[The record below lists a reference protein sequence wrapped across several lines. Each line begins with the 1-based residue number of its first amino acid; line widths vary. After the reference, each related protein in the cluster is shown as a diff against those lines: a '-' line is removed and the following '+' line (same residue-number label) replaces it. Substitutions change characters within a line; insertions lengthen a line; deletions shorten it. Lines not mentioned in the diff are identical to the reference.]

1 MMRIVGLLAA
11 LGAALAATPAAACSC
26 MPQTRAQAIERTQFV
41 FEGRVLSSRVEGSN
55 AFTVFEVLRPIKG
68 AVQTRVEVSSR
79 IHPAA
84 CGVTFEKGQVTTVGA
99 TFREYQFFTN
109 SCLIFSLN
117 RKGR

>member
-41 FEGRVLSSRVEGSN
+41 FEGRVLSSRVAGSN

-79 IHPAA
+79 IHAAA
-84 CGVTFEKGQVTTVGA
+84 CGVTFEKGQVATVGA

>member
-1 MMRIVGLLAA
+1 MKAIFGFAAA
-11 LGAALAATPAAACSC
+11 LGAMLAAAPAMACSC
-26 MPQTRAQAIERTQFV
+26 MPLTRAQAIERTQFV
-41 FEGRVLSSRVEGSN
+41 FEGKVLSSRVEGGN

-79 IHPAA
+79 VSPAA
-84 CGVTFEKGQVTTVGA
+84 CGVTFEKGEVATIGA